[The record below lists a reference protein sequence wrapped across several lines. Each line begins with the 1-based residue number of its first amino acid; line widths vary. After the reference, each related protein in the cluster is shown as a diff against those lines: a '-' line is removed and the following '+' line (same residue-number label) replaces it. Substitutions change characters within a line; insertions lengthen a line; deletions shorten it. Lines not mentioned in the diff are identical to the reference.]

1 MGDVANRGEYGEVST
16 TPVMK
21 KAYHEFSSAQ
31 KVNGGGGRNNE
42 MVKSSA
48 SQYSLTLSKI
58 STTVKGPFE
67 EIK

>member
-1 MGDVANRGEYGEVST
+1 MGDVNREYTDVST

-21 KAYHEFSSAQ
+21 KAYHEFSSAH
-31 KVNGGGGRNNE
+31 KVGRNNDI
-42 MVKSSA
+42 VKSSA

-58 STTVKGPFE
+58 STTVKGPFD